1 MFISPVE
8 EIAYQYWKN
17 ENLSLFFTML
27 GPSGQIIT
35 VLMYHAQMVKYTQ
48 YVIKQS

>member
-1 MFISPVE
+1 MFISSVE
-8 EIAYQYWKN
+8 EIVHLFWKN

-35 VLMYHAQMVKYTQ
+35 VLIYHA
-48 YVIKQS
+48 